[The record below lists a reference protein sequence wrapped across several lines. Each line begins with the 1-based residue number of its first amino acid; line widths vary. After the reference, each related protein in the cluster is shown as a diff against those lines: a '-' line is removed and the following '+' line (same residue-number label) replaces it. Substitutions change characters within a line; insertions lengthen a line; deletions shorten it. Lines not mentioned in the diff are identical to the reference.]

1 MSHILR
7 LPLLLGA
14 AFGLGYSLTAF
25 LAGLA
30 PESQAIVSEPPLPMG
45 LAIPLITVLLTLAYL
60 LATRWAGVWKGA
72 SLLLLAYGLLIF
84 DKWLF
89 GNFSGTRAF
98 GGLVWSLGFWYGLAL
113 VDTVLARTATFMGS
127 KDQAASHRPLP
138 TGER

>member
-14 AFGLGYSLTAF
+14 ALGVSYSLTTF

-45 LAIPLITVLLTLAYL
+45 LAIPLITVLLTLAYV
-60 LATRWAGVWKGA
+60 LATRWAGVWK
-72 SLLLLAYGLLIF
+72 
-84 DKWLF
+84 
-89 GNFSGTRAF
+89 
-98 GGLVWSLGFWYGLAL
+98 
-113 VDTVLARTATFMGS
+113 
-127 KDQAASHRPLP
+127 AASHRPLP